1 MRVTVKIERQENYK
15 KLKRDVAKT
24 LRSVIIYGINETRN
38 TAIENISRGNKSGK
52 VYEKYN
58 PRRSHKASAVGEY
71 PATDTGFLVN
81 NITTKLQP
89 NGLEGE
95 VVSRADYSS
104 HLEFGTSKMGAR
116 TFMQPSLEQTRPKIR
131 RRIKRLIK

>member
-1 MRVTVKIERQENYK
+1 MKVSVKIDREKQNYGDIASEMK
-15 KLKRDVAKT
+15 KKMQQ
-24 LRSVIIYGINETRN
+24 VIIYGTNATRN

-95 VVSRADYSS
+95 VVSRADYS
-104 HLEFGTSKMGAR
+104 
-116 TFMQPSLEQTRPKIR
+116 
-131 RRIKRLIK
+131 